1 MITAQELATLA
12 IRHVIFHDVPKVYKS
27 ATGVT
32 PILAD
37 VETELDQDRKTLLKS
52 KLVQVL
58 GSTKAYPVEFNPNS
72 ASPVPD
78 EVRRMTKHYD
88 GKVFIEASQKLAN
101 YLFEQ
106 QLGSISPG
114 LLCVIDVVVSGMPA
128 TALMKLEREE
138 GAELELED
146 KQGKK
151 MFAMS
156 VVDNL
161 VLTEGTR
168 LFKSAMFLRTG
179 KCDADFR
186 ITICDSQS
194 SVTSSS
200 DLAKFWIRFLG
211 CMFLVEPRVATQQ
224 FFDSAV
230 KFVNQTVTDP
240 VVKSEIYD
248 ALLTEIKS
256 NKKNFS
262 PKQFIQEY
270 VPDVLQNNFKE
281 HLETAKIPLT
291 AFEKDTA
298 DIKTRL
304 RRRAYETKTGALISV
319 PEESADLVEITSEQI
334 IVNDEVTKISK

>member
-1 MITAQELATLA
+1 MA
-12 IRHVIFHDVPKVYKS
+12 
-27 ATGVT
+27 

-37 VETELDQDRKTLLKS
+37 VETELDQERKDLLKN
-52 KLVQVL
+52 KLIQVL
-58 GSTKAYPVEFNPNS
+58 GSSKAYPVEFNPNS
-72 ASPVPD
+72 ASPVPG
-78 EVRRMTKHYD
+78 EVRKMTKKYD
-88 GKVFIEASQKLAN
+88 GKVFIESSQKLAN

-106 QLGSISPG
+106 QIGSISAG
-114 LLCVIDVVVSGMPA
+114 LLCVIDVAISGKAA
-128 TALMKLEREE
+128 TVLMKLEREE
-138 GAELELED
+138 GAELELET

-151 MFAMS
+151 MFAMD

-179 KCDADFR
+179 SGDDDFR
-186 ITICDSQS
+186 ISICDSQS

-211 CMFLVEPRVATQQ
+211 CMLLVEPRIATQQ

-230 KFVNQTVTDP
+230 KFVNKTVTDP

-256 NKKNFS
+256 NKASFS

-270 VPDVLQNNFKE
+270 VPEDYQNNFKE
-281 HLETAKIPLT
+281 HLQAAKIPLT
-291 AFEKDTA
+291 VFEKDTA
-298 DIKTRL
+298 DISTRL
-304 RRRAYETKTGALISV
+304 RRRAYETKGNNILGKI
-319 PEESADLVEITSEQI
+319 
-334 IVNDEVTKISK
+334 EVTALCWHKP